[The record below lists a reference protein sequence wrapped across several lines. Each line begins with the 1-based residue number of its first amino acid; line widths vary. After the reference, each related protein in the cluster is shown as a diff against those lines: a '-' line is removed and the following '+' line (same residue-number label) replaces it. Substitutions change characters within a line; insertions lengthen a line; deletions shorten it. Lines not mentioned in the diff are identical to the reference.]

1 MYRLTAEFDVSGQVG
16 PKQIARVDILHSEDG
31 DLAKSVF
38 HKLLDIP
45 EDERGFIFLIVC
57 RRCASESDPYLLPDE
72 DAP

>member
-38 HKLLDIP
+38 HKLSDIP
-45 EDERGFIFLIVC
+45 EDERGFISLELV
-57 RRCASESDPYLLPDE
+57 RTMRPSEVVDSWRLG
-72 DAP
+72 A

>member
-45 EDERGFIFLIVC
+45 EDERGFISLELV
-57 RRCASESDPYLLPDE
+57 RTMRPSEVVDSWRLG
-72 DAP
+72 A